1 MMDSQDDRSSGKKKE
16 QLSVNLHPGITI
28 GHTARQTL
36 RDYTVTNARVIDHQ
50 YAPETIAAF
59 FSVFS
64 GKPCVV
70 A

>member
-1 MMDSQDDRSSGKKKE
+1 MIQWQKKE

-36 RDYTVTNARVIDHQ
+36 RDYTVTCAQVIDHQ
-50 YAPETIAAF
+50 HAPETIAAF
-59 FSVFS
+59 LRVFP
-64 GKPCVV
+64 GKPGVV